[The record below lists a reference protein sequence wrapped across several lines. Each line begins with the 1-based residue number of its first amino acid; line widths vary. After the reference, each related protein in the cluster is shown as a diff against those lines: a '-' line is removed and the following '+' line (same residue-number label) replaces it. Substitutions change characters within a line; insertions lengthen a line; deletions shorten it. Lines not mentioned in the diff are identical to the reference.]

1 MTTGTPKNP
10 IQSSLSPGRLAVALV
25 LGLLGSL
32 FIWIATPYNNFI
44 LRTGFISDDYLAPS
58 VLAGLLLL
66 VLIINPILIIIRRS
80 WRLNFKQ
87 IALIA
92 GIMFVAASIS
102 SMGLLRSLP
111 YALAQQVS
119 AANEW
124 QTYAGYY
131 EEADL
136 PPSLFPGKTGYRE
149 ENDGIRQF
157 LTKLPKGEPVP
168 WGIWIR
174 PAISW
179 LSFFVFV
186 WMLCISI
193 SGIMLPQWQQKERLV
208 FPLTRIIRSIME
220 TPEDG
225 CLLPPLFRE
234 KRFWIAA
241 GIVFGIHLL
250 VGLRIYFPEQV
261 PAFQTS
267 WNLTLLFTDEPLSYL
282 PEYIKYGRFSFIIIG
297 VAYFMSTRVSFSICF
312 FMVAYALYTMLCQMY
327 APPFV
332 GDQITAH
339 RSGAVLTM
347 AITILWLGRNRWLQV
362 LRCTIRPALSETD
375 RRDRNYGY
383 MLGLGLLGMFGWL
396 VWTGVQVHFA
406 LLMVAMIF
414 IIQLVVSRMLAE
426 TGLPVAGLTADHFRQ
441 YFHLIPLRF
450 FTAASAWMLGAMGAL
465 IGTTSQVSVTAMAM
479 QSMSLDEESPPRHQW
494 KIARFYVVLLAV
506 GFLICG
512 SAHIY
517 NSYTHSR
524 TLDPNPQAPI
534 NISGIYQLYEPL
546 ELVKQKGDGRWE
558 EYGHNLP
565 VNLALGAGLAGG
577 LQYASL
583 VMPRWPLHPVGLLL
597 AYTTYGER
605 VWMSV
610 AVGWILRIVLIFFG
624 GARLYR
630 RLKPLFIGLIIGEA
644 GAAIAWFS
652 ISGLLVSMGVPYQI
666 VPILP

>member
-1 MTTGTPKNP
+1 V
-10 IQSSLSPGRLAVALV
+10 SLL

-32 FIWIATPYNNFI
+32 FIWIATPYSNFI

-66 VLIINPILIIIRRS
+66 VLITNPILITVRRS

-92 GIMFVAASIS
+92 GMMFVAASTS
-102 SMGLLRSLP
+102 STGLLRSLP

-119 AANEW
+119 ASNEFK
-124 QTYAGYY
+124 TYAGYY

-136 PPSLFPGKTGYRE
+136 PPSLFPGRLDYRE
-149 ENDGIRQF
+149 NNDSIRHF

-168 WGIWIR
+168 WSVWIR

-186 WMLCISI
+186 WMLCIGI
-193 SGIMLPQWQQKERLV
+193 AGIMLPQWQQNERLV
-208 FPLTRIIRSIME
+208 FPLTRILRSIME
-220 TPEDG
+220 TPENG
-225 CLLPPLFRE
+225 RLLPPLFGERQ
-234 KRFWIAA
+234 FWIAA
-241 GIVFGIHLL
+241 GIVFCIHLL
-250 VGLRIYFPEQV
+250 VGLQIYFPERV

-267 WNLTLLFTDEPLSYL
+267 WNLSLLFTEEPLSYL
-282 PEYIKYGRFSFIIIG
+282 PEYIKYGRFFFIIIG

-312 FMVAYALYTMLCQMY
+312 FMVAYALYAMLGQTY

-332 GDQITAH
+332 ADQITAH
-339 RSGAVLTM
+339 RSGALLTM
-347 AITILWLGRNRWLQV
+347 AITILWLGRNRWLHV
-362 LRCTIRPALSETD
+362 FRCSIRPVLSETD
-375 RRDRNYGY
+375 RRDRNYGH

-396 VWTGVQVHFA
+396 VWTGVQIQWA
-406 LLMVAMIF
+406 PLMVATIF
-414 IIQLVVSRMLAE
+414 IIQLVASRMVAE

-441 YFHLIPLRF
+441 YFHLIPLRL

-465 IGTTSQVSVTAMAM
+465 IGTTSRVSVTVMAM
-479 QSMSLDEESPPRHQW
+479 QSMSLDEKSRPRRQW
-494 KIARFYVVLLAV
+494 KMARSYVILLAL
-506 GFLICG
+506 GFVICG

-546 ELVKQKGDGRWE
+546 EFIKQRGDGRWE
-558 EYGHNLP
+558 EWGHNMP

-583 VMPRWPLHPVGLLL
+583 VMPKWPLHPVGLLL
-597 AYTTYGER
+597 AFTDYGEI

-610 AVGWILRIVLIFFG
+610 AVGWLLRIVLIFFG

-630 RLKPLFIGLIIGEA
+630 RLKPLFTGLIIGEA
-644 GAAIAWFS
+644 VAAIAWFTL
-652 ISGLLVSMGVPYQI
+652 SGLLVSMGLPYRI
-666 VPILP
+666 VPILPL